1 MGEGAMG
8 SELGFKETAD
18 FGGWG
23 RWTIG
28 GTPSTDT
35 PTGSVLL
42 QSVCACSQRHSL

>member
-8 SELGFKETAD
+8 AELGCKETD
-18 FGGWG
+18 LRGWG

-28 GTPSTDT
+28 GTPSTET
-35 PTGSVLL
+35 PTGNVLL